1 MTEPSPQKQI
11 GILVVDDSAFMRK
24 ALTMMLES
32 DPMIKVIGTACDG
45 EDLLSQLKELEPDL
59 VLMDL
64 KMPVMNGVAATKQVL
79 QHYPKIK
86 VLVLTTYDDEAW
98 ILDALRS
105 GASGYLL
112 KDTPG
117 SNLREAIIETING
130 KHYLDPDI
138 AGKVIDSVSQPIQ
151 RSSEAHHIELS
162 DREQELLE
170 LMAQG
175 LSNADIARTLY
186 LSEGTIRNYA
196 SNLFGK
202 LGVSDRT
209 QAVISALRYGLVKLN
224 RL

>member
-1 MTEPSPQKQI
+1 MTAKVIICDDQEIVRQ
-11 GILVVDDSAFMRK
+11 GLRTILDADTR
-24 ALTMMLES
+24 
-32 DPMIKVIGTACDG
+32 IKVIGTACDG

-79 QHYPKIK
+79 QRYPKIK

>member
-1 MTEPSPQKQI
+1 MTARVIICDDQEIVRQ
-11 GILVVDDSAFMRK
+11 GLRTILDADTR
-24 ALTMMLES
+24 
-32 DPMIKVIGTACDG
+32 IKVIGTACDG
-45 EDLLSQLKELEPDL
+45 EDLLSQLQELEPDL

-64 KMPVMNGVAATKQVL
+64 KMPVMDGVAATKQIL
-79 QHYPKIK
+79 QRYPKIK
-86 VLVLTTYDDEAW
+86 VLVLTTYDDESW

-117 SNLREAIIETING
+117 SDLRKAIIETING
-130 KHYLDPDI
+130 KHYLDPSI
-138 AGKVIDSVSQPIQ
+138 AGKVIGSVSSPVQS
-151 RSSEAHHIELS
+151 SSEAHHIELN

-209 QAVISALRYGLVKLN
+209 QAVISALRYGLVNLN
-224 RL
+224 HL